1 MKLLQELLHK
11 DRFSDT
17 EQCIVDF
24 LLEHHRELAELSAR
38 QLAEKA
44 YTSSASV
51 VRFCQRLGF
60 KGYADFKIR
69 FVAEAMQTDVEQG
82 ISLSMSNKD
91 TVPSVIDKVT
101 RLSMDTIQE
110 TRYLTEPAL
119 LVRTIHLIEQAECI
133 DFYAIGNNSH
143 LVDLASYAM
152 LQTGKFSTTHH
163 TVASLYMQAMATKKG
178 RLGFII
184 SRTGE
189 NKRLIEIAR
198 ELTKRSGK
206 FILLTAEKDSTP
218 RRRDAPRRRRRP
230 LQRARQLRLPLRR
243 EIHDR
248 PPLRR
253 PPHASLQRRHRT
265 TRRIPPRVLGV
276 ELNIFARR
284 SQERLLRFIGASVC
298 YICSCNLS
306 NPV

>member
-163 TVASLYMQAMATKKG
+163 TAASLYMQAMATRKG

-198 ELTKRSGK
+198 ELTKCNGK
-206 FILLTAEKDSTP
+206 FILLTAEKNSTLA
-218 RRRDAPRRRRRP
+218 RLAEETLLVAAADRFNELGSFVFLSGAKYMIDLLFGVLLTHHYKDATA
-230 LQRARQLRLPLRR
+230 Q
-243 EIHDR
+243 HDEF
-248 PPLRR
+248 
-253 PPHASLQRRHRT
+253 HR
-265 TRRIPPRVLGV
+265 VY
-276 ELNIFARR
+276 
-284 SQERLLRFIGASVC
+284 SM
-298 YICSCNLS
+298 S
-306 NPV
+306 N

>member
-11 DRFSDT
+11 EQFSDT
-17 EQCIVDF
+17 EQSIVDF
-24 LLEHHRELAELSAR
+24 LLEHHREVAELSAR

-101 RLSMDTIQE
+101 RLSMDAIQE
-110 TRYLTEPAL
+110 TRYQTEPAM
-119 LVRTIHLIEQAECI
+119 LVRTVHLIEQADCV
-133 DFYAIGNNSH
+133 DFYAIGNNKN
-143 LVDLASYAM
+143 LADLASYAL

-163 TVASLYMQAMATKKG
+163 TTASLYMQAMATVKG
-178 RLGFII
+178 RVGFLI

-189 NKRLIEIAR
+189 NKRLIDIAH
-198 ELTKRSGK
+198 ELIKRDAK
-206 FILLTAEKDSTP
+206 FILLTAEKHSTLA
-218 RRRDAPRRRRRP
+218 RLAEETLAVAAADRCNELGSYGFLSGAKYMIDLLFGVLLTHHYKDAT
-230 LQRARQLRLPLRR
+230 AN
-243 EIHDR
+243 
-248 PPLRR
+248 
-253 PPHASLQRRHRT
+253 HAAFQQ
-265 TRRIPPRVLGV
+265 
-276 ELNIFARR
+276 AY
-284 SQERLLRFIGASVC
+284 SV
-298 YICSCNLS
+298 S
-306 NPV
+306 N